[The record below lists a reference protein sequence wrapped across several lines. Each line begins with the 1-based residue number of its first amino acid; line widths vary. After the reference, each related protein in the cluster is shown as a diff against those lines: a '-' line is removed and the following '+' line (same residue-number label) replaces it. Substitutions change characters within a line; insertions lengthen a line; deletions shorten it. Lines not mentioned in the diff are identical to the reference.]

1 MRREKTLVGG
11 SEGSCGNVVKSER
24 EESEGNEH
32 NRLNGPDLGIWISTA
47 EIVISGGDKNR
58 TVPSIPSKK

>member
-32 NRLNGPDLGIWISTA
+32 NGLNGPDLGIWISTA

-58 TVPSIPSKK
+58 TEPSIPSKK